1 MFQQVYGADIELE
14 GDIKNFTLYLKQT
27 PSEIPYNCETL
38 NLKKYQLPIL
48 AGTDKH
54 GKVVIYDKYPHLLIA
69 GETGSGKSTQ
79 LRAILTTLIQA
90 LSPEQLQ
97 LYLCDMK
104 RSEFHIFR
112 RVQHVRGPFITAQE
126 LYAALELL
134 KIEMQNRGTLLDQ
147 YELAHVDDLPF
158 RLPYIVL
165 CIDEVAMLKKEKAV
179 MDLVEE
185 ISAIGRAL
193 GVFLIL
199 SMQRPDS
206 EVLDGKLKVNM
217 TVRMGFKTADLINS
231 KIIGTSGSEKIK
243 YPGKFLLKAPIF
255 DELTEITSHFLPVG
269 EAKKILEGFKST
281 DRKNVSKRQKGALK
295 SIPEN
300 KGGIFGVLDE

>member
-1 MFQQVYGADIELE
+1 M
-14 GDIKNFTLYLKQT
+14 
-27 PSEIPYNCETL
+27 
-38 NLKKYQLPIL
+38 

-54 GKVVIYDKYPHLLIA
+54 GKEVVYDMPKYPHLLIA

-90 LSPEQLQ
+90 MSPDRLH

-112 RVQHVRGPFITAQE
+112 HVQHVHGPFFTVSE
-126 LYAALELL
+126 LHSVLEFL
-134 KIEMQNRGTLLDQ
+134 KIEMQNRGTLLDH
-147 YELAHVDDLPF
+147 YEVAHIDDLPIE
-158 RLPYIVL
+158 LPYIVL
-165 CIDEVAMLKKEKAV
+165 CKVAMLKKEKAV
-179 MDLVEE
+179 MDLVEG

-206 EVLDGKLKVNM
+206 EVLNGKLKVNL
-217 TVRMGFKTADLINS
+217 TVRMGFKTANLINS
-231 KIIGTSGSEKIK
+231 KIIGTPGSEKIRH
-243 YPGKFLLKAPIF
+243 PSKFLLKAPIF